1 MRMGEGRQT
10 FHDNGRVKPY
20 RIRMFAEVGCDF
32 ALWGDPRQP
41 LPTNG
46 EEDAEDLEHKLP
58 ISEDLK
64 TRLLAWA
71 EQHYRYDG
79 GDRSIDMS
87 DFDKEGLLLSRELQR
102 ELGPAYSVQYSFTFA
117 GSRDRL
123 MPLVEDD
130 PCPGWRVR

>member
-1 MRMGEGRQT
+1 MHGVCST
-10 FHDNGRVKPY
+10 FDHNGRVKPY

-46 EEDAEDLEHKLP
+46 EVDAEDLAHKLP
-58 ISEDLK
+58 ISEDLR

-79 GDRSIDMS
+79 GERDIDMS
-87 DFDKEGLLLSRELQR
+87 DFDKEGLLLSRALQR
-102 ELGPAYSVQYSFTFA
+102 ELGPAYSVQFSFTFA
-117 GSRDRL
+117 GSRHRL
-123 MPLVEDD
+123 MPLVEGD

>member
-1 MRMGEGRQT
+1 MC
-10 FHDNGRVKPY
+10 
-20 RIRMFAEVGCDF
+20 AEVGCDF
-32 ALWGDPRQP
+32 ALWGDPRKP

-46 EEDAEDLEHKLP
+46 EEDAEDLEHKPP
-58 ISEDLK
+58 ISEDLQS
-64 TRLLAWA
+64 RLLAWA

-87 DFDKEGLLLSRELQR
+87 DFDEEGLLLSRELQR
-102 ELGPAYSVQYSFTFA
+102 ELGPAYSVHYSFTFA

>member
-1 MRMGEGRQT
+1 
-10 FHDNGRVKPY
+10 
-20 RIRMFAEVGCDF
+20 MFAEVGCDF
-32 ALWGDPRQP
+32 ALWGDPRKP

-46 EEDAEDLEHKLP
+46 EEDAEALEHKLP
-58 ISEDLK
+58 ISEELR

-102 ELGPAYSVQYSFTFA
+102 ELGSAYSVQ
-117 GSRDRL
+117 
-123 MPLVEDD
+123 
-130 PCPGWRVR
+130 

>member
-1 MRMGEGRQT
+1 
-10 FHDNGRVKPY
+10 VKPY

-32 ALWGDPRQP
+32 ALWGDPWRP
-41 LPTNG
+41 LPVNG

-58 ISEDLK
+58 ISQSLR

-79 GDRSIDMS
+79 GQRGIDMS
-87 DFDKEGLLLSRELQR
+87 DFDRDGLLLSRELQR
-102 ELGPAYSVQYSFTFA
+102 ELGSAYSVTYSFTFA

-123 MPLVEDD
+123 MPLVESD

>member
-1 MRMGEGRQT
+1 M
-10 FHDNGRVKPY
+10 Y
-20 RIRMFAEVGCDF
+20 AEVGCDF
-32 ALWGDPRQP
+32 ALCGDPRRP

-58 ISEDLK
+58 ISGDLQ

-79 GDRSIDMS
+79 GDRSIDLS
-87 DFDKEGLLLSRELQR
+87 NFDKEGLLLSRELQR

-117 GSRDRL
+117 ARRDRL